1 MNRIKHIIKK
11 EFRQIRRDRSMIGIT
26 LIMPVIQLIILGYV
40 ISAEVRNITA
50 VICDLDRSQHSF
62 QIVRKMKASG
72 YFKLKYYETEEQK
85 IAEYLNSGKAQVAV
99 IIPNDLSQNMLKQQ
113 KTDIQVLLDGQDSNS
128 ANITLGYIAGI
139 LQDYQKELLDIKQK
153 SFVKSGDMKRV
164 VPKIR
169 IWYNPE
175 LVYSDF
181 MIPGIAAFLLTMITS
196 LLSAMGL
203 VREREIGTLEQLL
216 VTPIKK
222 YELLIGKIV
231 PFAILGIIE
240 LVIAIVFAKLWYDIP
255 IVGNLFLFALFA
267 VIYIFTCLGL
277 GLFVSSI
284 AHTQQQALFMT
295 WFAMIFI
302 FLMSGFVFPIEN
314 MPKFAQILS
323 YVNPLRYFMVIIR
336 EIFIKGAELH
346 HLYSQGIALLIFS
359 GTIFGFAVQKF
370 QNRIK

>member
-336 EIFIKGAELH
+336 EIFVKGAELH